1 MVKNYQNQAMVSVH
15 VYWCGGMDT
24 ISCRCELN
32 RKTII
37 AKLRCRYRFGRQ
49 FRTEISTCGTKQRST
64 LVIIAI
70 TLLIVGIC
78 TTLCMY
84 VAHSMYDDQLD
95 EQKSGIRSSRYQFQ
109 SLESSLLSVRMIPIF
124 EFSKQFEQQSATPT
138 LRQFS

>member
-1 MVKNYQNQAMVSVH
+1 MWDETTV
-15 VYWCGGMDT
+15 DT
-24 ISCRCELN
+24 CHNCDH
-32 RKTII
+32 
-37 AKLRCRYRFGRQ
+37 
-49 FRTEISTCGTKQRST
+49 
-64 LVIIAI
+64 
-70 TLLIVGIC
+70 IVGIC